1 MASTT
6 LELRRVIQIFE
17 TISEKSLDELAD
29 LYGADAYFKD
39 PFNEVQGR
47 AKIRGIFAAMFEQ
60 VSEPRFK
67 VVEAVQNQ
75 SEKGAA
81 FLVWDFSF
89 RFKRFKAE
97 EVQVIRG
104 ASHLRFDPE
113 GKIVFHRDYWDAA
126 EELYE
131 KIPLLGIVMRL
142 IKRRAQH

>member
-6 LELRRVIQIFE
+6 LELRRVIQVFE
-17 TISEKSLDELAD
+17 TITEESLDKLAD
-29 LYGADAYFKD
+29 LYGADSYFKD

-47 AKIRGIFAAMFEQ
+47 VKIRGIFAAMFEQ
-60 VSEPRFK
+60 VTEPRFK
-67 VVEAVQNQ
+67 VIETVQNQ
-75 SEKGAA
+75 TEKGDA

-89 RFKRFKAE
+89 RFKHFKVGD
-97 EVQVIRG
+97 VQVIRG
-104 ASHLRFDPE
+104 TSHLRFDSE

-131 KIPLLGIVMRL
+131 KIPLLGILMRL